1 MTDPAKLFLRKNSTA
16 VLDVEALEFLAQSS
30 AGFMS
35 VSERIV
41 SRCGM
46 FRLIILQTPKHQLNE
61 FLGFLGHANNINK
74 TASSRKR
81 IILFDVFIM
90 WKTCPNYR
98 CSRFN
103 PCRK

>member
-1 MTDPAKLFLRKNSTA
+1 LAKIVPRS

-74 TASSRKR
+74 TAAPGSELFYSTSLLCGKLVQ
-81 IILFDVFIM
+81 ITVVHDSILAESNFM
-90 WKTCPNYR
+90 
-98 CSRFN
+98 
-103 PCRK
+103 